1 MSSSRDFSSIS
12 SPIHDLLAIS
22 VGDRLMDYDGFVV
35 VDIDPWQD
43 GVTAAKQRENGQ
55 QVELIFS
62 GPIVAYLRP
71 AFA

>member
-1 MSSSRDFSSIS
+1 
-12 SPIHDLLAIS
+12 
-22 VGDRLMDYDGFVV
+22 MDYDGFVV

-43 GVTAAKQRENGQ
+43 VVTAAKQRENGQ